1 VSEGELVA
9 NVAHQVKTPLAVIR
23 GYAELLGARDDDA
36 TRHEAAAQIRE
47 AADVLDLMV
56 DDLIVVFALEA
67 GVLPLEAEPLDLAE
81 AAEAAVARVSGR
93 FARHTFAPRFE
104 GASLVYADA
113 EHVGRILGTLLLNA
127 CWLSPE
133 GGEVVINGR
142 NAGEDVTVSVSDSG
156 PGLPEEELAAAFE
169 RYRPSAAVE
178 RSEFR
183 STGLE
188 LYKVRRLVEL
198 HGGAVQA
205 ESRLGHGS
213 TFSFTLPRALEGDG
227 P

>member
-1 VSEGELVA
+1 VSERELVA

-23 GYAELLGARDDDA
+23 GYAELLSARDDDA

-47 AADVLDLMV
+47 ATDVLDFMV

-67 GVLPLEAEPLDLAE
+67 GVLPLEPEPLDLAE
-81 AAEAAVARVSGR
+81 AAEAAIARVSSR
-93 FARHTFAPRFE
+93 FARHTFAPRLE
-104 GASLVYADA
+104 GASPVYADA
-113 EHVGRILGTLLLNA
+113 EHVDRILGTLLLNA
-127 CWLSPE
+127 CRLSPE
-133 GGEVVINGR
+133 GGKIVIDGR

-156 PGLPEEELAAAFE
+156 PGLLEEELAAAFE
-169 RYRPSAAVE
+169 RHGSSVAVE

-213 TFSFTLPRALEGDG
+213 TFSVTLPRAFEGDG

>member
-1 VSEGELVA
+1 VSERDLVA
-9 NVAHQVKTPLAVIR
+9 DVAHQVKTPLAVIR

-36 TRHEAAAQIRE
+36 TRREAAAQIRE
-47 AADVLDLMV
+47 ATDVLDLMV

-67 GVLPLEAEPLDLAE
+67 GVLPLELEPLDLAE
-81 AAEAAVARVSGR
+81 AAEAAVARVSSR
-93 FARHTFAPRFE
+93 FARHTFTPRFD

-127 CWLSPE
+127 CRLSPE
-133 GGEVVINGR
+133 GGKVGIDGR
-142 NAGEDVTVSVSDSG
+142 NAGEDVTVSISDSG
-156 PGLPEEELAAAFE
+156 PGLSEEELAAAFE
-169 RYRPSAAVE
+169 RHGLSPAIE
-178 RSEFR
+178 RSEVR

-198 HGGAVQA
+198 HGGTVKA

-213 TFSFTLPRALEGDG
+213 TFSFTLPR
-227 P
+227 